1 MSSLP
6 SPKPDGRRA
15 TRPLAEPKRA
25 PDRHGRHRIRETDR
39 RVAGRRRTAAGAGG
53 RWGRAAGT
61 RIIHAERP
69 ASVGPT
75 GGGQVRKGS
84 GPSEGRCEDRRQ
96 RPARRSAQRFIGQQ
110 ENGMRKAPLV
120 AVAALLG
127 LAGPAWAQGV
137 KGTVTKVD
145 PAAGKVTLDHAPI
158 PKLGMDAMIM
168 AYKVKDPA
176 ELAQLRP
183 GDKVDFEAD
192 EAGGQYTVTR
202 IRKSR

>member
-1 MSSLP
+1 
-6 SPKPDGRRA
+6 
-15 TRPLAEPKRA
+15 
-25 PDRHGRHRIRETDR
+25 
-39 RVAGRRRTAAGAGG
+39 
-53 RWGRAAGT
+53 
-61 RIIHAERP
+61 
-69 ASVGPT
+69 
-75 GGGQVRKGS
+75 
-84 GPSEGRCEDRRQ
+84 
-96 RPARRSAQRFIGQQ
+96 
-110 ENGMRKAPLV
+110 MRKAPLV